1 MHKTQFDHARFDF
14 SPRNLTTNVS
24 TICQVNL
31 TQSIA
36 LEQKRLDLRSFSP
49 APPNLW
55 SLLVY
60 AKVKIYFNFHLITV
74 KSLEI

>member
-1 MHKTQFDHARFDF
+1 MHETKFDHTRFDF
-14 SPRNLTTNVS
+14 YPRNLITRVL
-24 TICQVNL
+24 TICHVNL

-49 APPNLW
+49 ALPNLW

-60 AKVKIYFNFHLITV
+60 AKVNIYFNFHLITV